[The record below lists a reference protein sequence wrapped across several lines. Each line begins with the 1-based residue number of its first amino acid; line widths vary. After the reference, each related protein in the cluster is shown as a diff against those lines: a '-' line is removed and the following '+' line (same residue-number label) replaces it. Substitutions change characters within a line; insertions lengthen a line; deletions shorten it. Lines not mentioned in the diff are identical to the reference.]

1 MIASLGVSSD
11 NAIRKGKREFQAM
24 QTARDGSIMRNFLQ
38 RDGIDEA
45 LCW

>member
-1 MIASLGVSSD
+1 MIASLCVSSD

-24 QTARDGSIMRNFLQ
+24 QTCTDGSIMPDLSQ